1 MKICSVS
8 LCYLN
13 IDKFTSTKYSDDRLE
28 LQLLRTLLLLLFSI
42 NNNGNNNYNNRGISK
57 GTQFHVLRMIK
68 RKSCGILW
76 HLEKCP
82 RNRANKPDMKV
93 LDKGMAH
100 SGRNHLPALD
110 NINTSKDND

>member
-1 MKICSVS
+1 MLLSF
-8 LCYLN
+8 LN

-42 NNNGNNNYNNRGISK
+42 NNNGNNNYNKYNNSGISK
-57 GTQFHVLRMIK
+57 ATQFHVLRMIK

-82 RNRANKPDMKV
+82 RNGANKPDMRV
-93 LDKGMAH
+93 SDKGMAH
-100 SGRNHLPALD
+100 NGRNHLPALD